1 MGMQAAV
8 PLPESTIQH
17 GPQNAAERQGAFAN
31 RAGSRPDNRLCAHSL
46 TIPRE
51 SKVLAKSMFLCAA
64 LALSSTAFAANL
76 CEGKEEVIVSFQ
88 LQKSNK
94 TASLCQG
101 EAFAYLVYRFGTKGK
116 VELRYPAELNSKS
129 WDKFE
134 FSSYSRYGGKTNDAK
149 SMNDIT
155 FTNEDVDYSI
165 SENWDFRKDSY
176 YLGIMVNRGDEWREL
191 LGKKSTQEGTLANLT
206 DKGTPLKNKFWN

>member
-1 MGMQAAV
+1 
-8 PLPESTIQH
+8 L
-17 GPQNAAERQGAFAN
+17 
-31 RAGSRPDNRLCAHSL
+31 
-46 TIPRE
+46 
-51 SKVLAKSMFLCAA
+51 LAKSLLFCTA
-64 LALSSTAFAANL
+64 LASSSTAFAANL

-134 FSSYSRYGGKTNDAK
+134 FNSYNRYGGKRNAAMG
-149 SMNDIT
+149 MNDIT
-155 FTNEDVDYSI
+155 FTNEDVQYTIDENWNSEDDSRYIGISI
-165 SENWDFRKDSY
+165 SAGKAS
-176 YLGIMVNRGDEWREL
+176 REL
-191 LGKKSTQEGTLANLT
+191 PGKKSTQEGTLAKLNEP
-206 DKGTPLKNKFWN
+206 GTPLKNTFGE